1 MSLRRV
7 LRAAKCASLVGC
19 HETAVTDHIGHE
31 DGGQPAFHSDL
42 RRFGS
47 SSLRQVVGLCREPG
61 NGRVSATKRT
71 SRLMIPPPAVEMA
84 RGTRPVA
91 QEAKADP
98 LHASLA
104 QRRNFACTSLKAAVA
119 DIPRELPAVDDAR

>member
-98 LHASLA
+98 LH
-104 QRRNFACTSLKAAVA
+104 C
-119 DIPRELPAVDDAR
+119 LPCATTQFRLYESQNCLSGEMRIRSA